1 MTGVRQANL
10 LPGKAAEP
18 PKEPP
23 GPPRRARR
31 TIEIKGLD
39 ERFFFGVPDRF
50 FLEKEM
56 VWALRGSAKPS
67 VPCGDESPGG
77 SRKQNNPNQTD
88 PFRPQ
93 LLRRGRVCA
102 SLSGGFL

>member
-1 MTGVRQANL
+1 MLRPVARMTL
-10 LPGKAAEP
+10 YPGRAAIMRGAHDWDAPGQFTAREGDQP

-31 TIEIKGLD
+31 SVERKGLD

-56 VWALRGSAKPS
+56 VQALRGSAKPS
-67 VPCGDESPGG
+67 VPCGDESHGG
-77 SRKQNNPNQTD
+77 SRK
-88 PFRPQ
+88 
-93 LLRRGRVCA
+93 
-102 SLSGGFL
+102 